1 MILNVPSLF
10 FMSRIASRRFFSW
23 AHASCELHP
32 FKNYQQLQYSTSRGG
47 AFASMLPTK
56 PTSKPDY
63 MDIINGWLWMIL
75 YDIVWEAMR
84 VFHEMPTPRLQSKNR
99 KSEHEP
105 TMSLGRKRMKKEHPT
120 PRGCEIYFC
129 MFVLPYLPCV
139 PLCLW
144 CVNESKLDWKLGRG
158 GKVEETARC
167 ESKQEQPK
175 VIMKRPLSLESKQRR
190 AKSRKK
196 EIEG

>member
-75 YDIVWEAMR
+75 CGKQCVSFMKCQHQGCRVKIERVSTSQPWAWEEKGWKRNIQLPGAAKFTFACLSFHIFH
-84 VFHEMPTPRLQSKNR
+84 VFLYVSGAWMNLSWTGSWAEAARWKRQPGVKANRNSQRWSWNAHSPLRASKGER
-99 KSEHEP
+99 
-105 TMSLGRKRMKKEHPT
+105 
-120 PRGCEIYFC
+120 
-129 MFVLPYLPCV
+129 
-139 PLCLW
+139 
-144 CVNESKLDWKLGRG
+144 
-158 GKVEETARC
+158 KVE
-167 ESKQEQPK
+167 
-175 VIMKRPLSLESKQRR
+175 KRK
-190 AKSRKK
+190 
-196 EIEG
+196 